1 MNREGF
7 QEALTEI
14 FRYKM
19 DNSIVPG
26 MLEYVKNADG
36 MYYPKEF
43 FPEGIVT
50 PETIDAGIARFSAH
64 SNWIRGFMER
74 VNSNKNFTDW
84 QKEFLDNITTMM
96 LKHLECFQ
104 NAIFL
109 EAEKCGIELSD
120 ADRKKYLDEVNSLQ
134 NDYYGPEISA
144 IPEEKALVGEQL
156 EEIFQKN
163 KEKISHEE
171 CVIFEKFLQKSG
183 FNQENPKK
191 EESSEVT
198 LRKEKSENLKQIFLK
213 EPESEIVEILKMV
226 LDLYEM
232 RDWTVEVNENR
243 KMFSVHYDA
252 KKIILPKNK
261 LSSTSLFH
269 LLELMDHE
277 IGVHAIRGVNTL
289 ATLQIAG
296 MSYLP
301 HEEGMAATAED
312 MLVHDMATIEPKITH
327 HHLISFIAEN
337 LDSTETE
344 QMLKIYFQLT
354 DAPEYDKMAHDWTM
368 RIKRFVSH
376 KMPGANR
383 KDVSYS
389 RGNRDIVKK
398 LTSLSDDERKKFF
411 QDYYFSKL
419 SFDDQKFL
427 PELRKLFP
435 ESEQNS
441 LYPQWVGKIL
451 FRKLIGEKIFFQDFT
466 EKDGRFVHNVNS
478 ETQRKIVKILQKIQ
492 TIPTIQTNI
501 SQ

>member
-1 MNREGF
+1 
-7 QEALTEI
+7 
-14 FRYKM
+14 
-19 DNSIVPG
+19 
-26 MLEYVKNADG
+26 
-36 MYYPKEF
+36 
-43 FPEGIVT
+43 
-50 PETIDAGIARFSAH
+50 
-64 SNWIRGFMER
+64 MER
-74 VNSNKNFTDW
+74 VNLNEDFTDW
-84 QKEFLDNITTMM
+84 QKQFLNNITMM
-96 LKHLECFQ
+96 MCEHLECFQ

-109 EAEKCGIELSD
+109 EAEKCGLELSD
-120 ADRKKYLDEVNSLQ
+120 ADRQKYLNEVNRLQ

-191 EESSEVT
+191 EKSSEVT
-198 LRKEKSENLKQIFLK
+198 LRKEKSEDLKQILL
-213 EPESEIVEILKMV
+213 EESAIVEILEMV

-232 RDWTVEVNENR
+232 HDWAVEVNENR
-243 KMFSVHYDA
+243 KMFSVFYDE

-261 LSSTSLFH
+261 LSSTSLFR
-269 LLELMDHE
+269 LLEVMDHE

-344 QMLKIYFQLT
+344 QILKIYFQLT
-354 DAPEYDKMAHDWTM
+354 ETPESDKMAHDWTM
-368 RIKRFVSH
+368 RIKRFMSH

-389 RGNRDIVKK
+389 RGNRDIVEK
-398 LTSLSDDERKKFF
+398 LTSLSADERKKFL

-435 ESEQNS
+435 EADQNA

-466 EKDGRFVHNVNS
+466 EKDGRFVEKINFG
-478 ETQRKIVKILQKIQ
+478 TQRKIIKILQKIQ
-492 TIPTIQTNI
+492 KNI

>member
-1 MNREGF
+1 MRE
-7 QEALTEI
+7 
-14 FRYKM
+14 
-19 DNSIVPG
+19 
-26 MLEYVKNADG
+26 
-36 MYYPKEF
+36 
-43 FPEGIVT
+43 
-50 PETIDAGIARFSAH
+50 H
-64 SNWIRGFMER
+64 
-74 VNSNKNFTDW
+74 
-84 QKEFLDNITTMM
+84 
-96 LKHLECFQ
+96 LKCFQ

-120 ADRKKYLDEVNSLQ
+120 ADRQKYLNEVNRLQ
-134 NDYYGPEISA
+134 NIYYGPEISE

-171 CVIFEKFLQKSG
+171 RVIFEKFLQKSG

-191 EESSEVT
+191 EKSSEVT
-198 LRKEKSENLKQIFLK
+198 LRKEKSENLKQIVL
-213 EPESEIVEILKMV
+213 EESAIVEILEMV
-226 LDLYEM
+226 LDLYKM
-232 RDWTVEVNENR
+232 RDWAVEVNENR
-243 KMFSVHYDA
+243 KIFSVHYDA

-261 LSSTSLFH
+261 LSSTSLFR

-289 ATLQIAG
+289 ATLKIAG

-354 DAPEYDKMAHDWTM
+354 DAPGYDKMAHDWTM
-368 RIKRFVSH
+368 RIKRFMSH

-389 RGNRDIVKK
+389 RGNRDIVEK
-398 LTSLSDDERKKFF
+398 LTSLSADERKKFL

-466 EKDGRFVHNVNS
+466 EKDGRFVHNVNF
-478 ETQRKIVKILQKIQ
+478 ETQRKIIKILQKIQ
-492 TIPTIQTNI
+492 KNI

>member
-1 MNREGF
+1 
-7 QEALTEI
+7 
-14 FRYKM
+14 
-19 DNSIVPG
+19 
-26 MLEYVKNADG
+26 
-36 MYYPKEF
+36 
-43 FPEGIVT
+43 
-50 PETIDAGIARFSAH
+50 
-64 SNWIRGFMER
+64 MER
-74 VNSNKNFTDW
+74 VNSNEDFTDW
-84 QKEFLDNITTMM
+84 QKEFLNNITTMM

-120 ADRKKYLDEVNSLQ
+120 ADRKKYLDEVNCLQ
-134 NDYYGPEISA
+134 NDYYGPEISE

-163 KEKISHEE
+163 KDKISHED
-171 CVIFEKFLQKSG
+171 CLIFEKFLQKSG

-191 EESSEVT
+191 EESLEVT
-198 LRKEKSENLKQIFLK
+198 LRKEKSENLKQIFLE

-252 KKIILPKNK
+252 KKIIVPKNK

-398 LTSLSDDERKKFF
+398 LTSLSADERKKFL

-466 EKDGRFVHNVNS
+466 KKDGRFVHNVNS
-478 ETQRKIVKILQKIQ
+478 ETQRKIVKILQKF
-492 TIPTIQTNI
+492 QTNI

>member
-14 FRYKM
+14 FCYKM
-19 DNSIVPG
+19 DNNIVPG

-50 PETIDAGIARFSAH
+50 PETIDAGITRFSAH
-64 SNWIRGFMER
+64 SDWIRGFMER

-96 LKHLECFQ
+96 REHLKCFQ

-109 EAEKCGIELSD
+109 EAEKCGLELSD
-120 ADRKKYLDEVNSLQ
+120 ADRQKYLDEVNHLQ

-261 LSSTSLFH
+261 MTSTSLFRV
-269 LLELMDHE
+269 LEVMDHE
-277 IGVHAIRGVNTL
+277 IGVHAIRGANTL
-289 ATLQIAG
+289 ATLQIA
-296 MSYLP
+296 
-301 HEEGMAATAED
+301 
-312 MLVHDMATIEPKITH
+312 
-327 HHLISFIAEN
+327 
-337 LDSTETE
+337 
-344 QMLKIYFQLT
+344 
-354 DAPEYDKMAHDWTM
+354 
-368 RIKRFVSH
+368 
-376 KMPGANR
+376 
-383 KDVSYS
+383 
-389 RGNRDIVKK
+389 
-398 LTSLSDDERKKFF
+398 
-411 QDYYFSKL
+411 
-419 SFDDQKFL
+419 
-427 PELRKLFP
+427 
-435 ESEQNS
+435 
-441 LYPQWVGKIL
+441 
-451 FRKLIGEKIFFQDFT
+451 
-466 EKDGRFVHNVNS
+466 
-478 ETQRKIVKILQKIQ
+478 
-492 TIPTIQTNI
+492 
-501 SQ
+501 

>member
-1 MNREGF
+1 MR
-7 QEALTEI
+7 
-14 FRYKM
+14 R
-19 DNSIVPG
+19 
-26 MLEYVKNADG
+26 
-36 MYYPKEF
+36 
-43 FPEGIVT
+43 
-50 PETIDAGIARFSAH
+50 
-64 SNWIRGFMER
+64 
-74 VNSNKNFTDW
+74 
-84 QKEFLDNITTMM
+84 
-96 LKHLECFQ
+96 
-104 NAIFL
+104 
-109 EAEKCGIELSD
+109 
-120 ADRKKYLDEVNSLQ
+120 
-134 NDYYGPEISA
+134 
-144 IPEEKALVGEQL
+144 
-156 EEIFQKN
+156 
-163 KEKISHEE
+163 
-171 CVIFEKFLQKSG
+171 
-183 FNQENPKK
+183 
-191 EESSEVT
+191 
-198 LRKEKSENLKQIFLK
+198 EKSEDLKQIFLD
-213 EPESEIVEILKMV
+213 ESEIVEILEMV

-232 RDWTVEVNENR
+232 HDWIVEVNENR
-243 KMFSVHYDA
+243 KMFSVSYDD

-261 LSSTSLFH
+261 LSSTSLFR

-368 RIKRFVSH
+368 RIKRFMSH
-376 KMPGANR
+376 KIPGANR

-389 RGNRDIVKK
+389 RGNRDIVEK

-435 ESEQNS
+435 ESEHNS

-451 FRKLIGEKIFFQDFT
+451 FRKLIGEKNIFP
-466 EKDGRFVHNVNS
+466 RFYQKRWPIC
-478 ETQRKIVKILQKIQ
+478 TQCKF
-492 TIPTIQTNI
+492 
-501 SQ
+501 

>member
-1 MNREGF
+1 
-7 QEALTEI
+7 
-14 FRYKM
+14 
-19 DNSIVPG
+19 
-26 MLEYVKNADG
+26 
-36 MYYPKEF
+36 
-43 FPEGIVT
+43 
-50 PETIDAGIARFSAH
+50 
-64 SNWIRGFMER
+64 MER
-74 VNSNKNFTDW
+74 VNSNEDFTDW
-84 QKEFLDNITTMM
+84 QKEFLNNITTMM

-109 EAEKCGIELSD
+109 EAEKCGLELSD
-120 ADRKKYLDEVNSLQ
+120 ADRQKYLNEVNHLQ
-134 NDYYGPEISA
+134 NDYYGPEISE

-191 EESSEVT
+191 EKSSEVT
-198 LRKEKSENLKQIFLK
+198 LRKEKSENLKQILL
-213 EPESEIVEILKMV
+213 EESQIVEILKMV

-261 LSSTSLFH
+261 LSSTSLFR

-354 DAPEYDKMAHDWTM
+354 DAPEYAKMAHDWTM

-492 TIPTIQTNI
+492 TIQTNI

>member
-398 LTSLSDDERKKFF
+398 LTSLSADERKKFL

>member
-1 MNREGF
+1 MNREFF
-7 QEALTEI
+7 QNALTEI
-14 FRYKM
+14 FRYKT
-19 DNSIVPG
+19 DNRIIPG

-36 MYYPKEF
+36 MDYPKAF

-64 SNWIRGFMER
+64 SDWIRDFMKR
-74 VNSNKNFTDW
+74 VDLNEDFTDW
-84 QKEFLDNITTMM
+84 QKEFLNNITTMM
-96 LKHLECFQ
+96 LVHLECFQ

-109 EAEKCGIELSD
+109 EAEKCGIELND
-120 ADRKKYLDEVNSLQ
+120 ADRKKYLDEVNRLQ
-134 NDYYGPEISA
+134 NIYYGPEISV
-144 IPEEKALVGEQL
+144 IPEEKALIDEQL

-163 KEKISHEE
+163 KDKISHED
-171 CVIFEKFLQKSG
+171 CLIFEKFLQKSG
-183 FNQENPKK
+183 FPQENLK
-191 EESSEVT
+191 
-198 LRKEKSENLKQIFLK
+198 KEKSPEVALRREKSEDLKQIFLD
-213 EPESEIVEILKMV
+213 ESEIVEILEMV

-232 RDWTVEVNENR
+232 HDWIVEVNENR
-243 KMFSVHYDA
+243 KMFSVSYDD

-261 LSSTSLFH
+261 LTSTSLFR
-269 LLELMDHE
+269 LFELMDHE

-301 HEEGMAATAED
+301 HEEGMAATAEG
-312 MLVHDMATIEPKITH
+312 MLVHDIDNVEPKITH

-354 DAPEYDKMAHDWTM
+354 DAPEYDKMAHNWTM
-368 RIKRFVSH
+368 RIKRFMSH
-376 KMPGANR
+376 KMLGANR

-389 RGNRDIVKK
+389 RGNRDIVEK
-398 LTSLSDDERKKFF
+398 LTSLSADERKKFL

-466 EKDGRFVHNVNS
+466 EKDGRFVHNVNF

-492 TIPTIQTNI
+492 KNI

>member
-1 MNREGF
+1 MNREFF
-7 QEALTEI
+7 QNALTEI
-14 FRYKM
+14 FRYKT
-19 DNSIVPG
+19 DNRIIPG

-36 MYYPKEF
+36 MDYPKAF

-64 SNWIRGFMER
+64 SDWIR
-74 VNSNKNFTDW
+74 NFVKRTNLSEDLTDW
-84 QKEFLDNITTMM
+84 QKEFLNNITTMM
-96 LKHLECFQ
+96 LVHLECFQ

-109 EAEKCGIELSD
+109 GAEKCGLELSD
-120 ADRKKYLDEVNSLQ
+120 ADRKKYLDEVNRLQ
-134 NDYYGPEISA
+134 NIYYGPEISI

-156 EEIFQKN
+156 EEIFQKIKKRSLTRSALFLRN
-163 KEKISHEE
+163 
-171 CVIFEKFLQKSG
+171 FLQKSG

-191 EESSEVT
+191 GKSPELA
-198 LRKEKSENLKQIFLK
+198 LRREKSEDLKQIFLD
-213 EPESEIVEILKMV
+213 ESEIVEILEMV

-232 RDWTVEVNENR
+232 HDWTVEVNENR
-243 KMFSVHYDA
+243 KMFSVSYDD

-261 LSSTSLFH
+261 LTSTSLFR

-368 RIKRFVSH
+368 RIKRFMSH
-376 KMPGANR
+376 KMPGVNR

-389 RGNRDIVKK
+389 RGNRDIVEK
-398 LTSLSDDERKKFF
+398 LTSLSTDDRRKFL

-466 EKDGRFVHNVNS
+466 EKDGRFVHNVNF
-478 ETQRKIVKILQKIQ
+478 ETQRKIVKILQKMQKIFHNK
-492 TIPTIQTNI
+492 I
-501 SQ
+501 

>member
-1 MNREGF
+1 MNREDF
-7 QEALTEI
+7 QSALTEI

-64 SNWIRGFMER
+64 SDWIRGFMER
-74 VNSNKNFTDW
+74 VNLNEDLTDW
-84 QKEFLDNITTMM
+84 QKNFLNNITTTMREH
-96 LKHLECFQ
+96 LKCFQ

-120 ADRKKYLDEVNSLQ
+120 ADRQKYLNEVNRLQ
-134 NDYYGPEISA
+134 NDYYGPEISE

-171 CVIFEKFLQKSG
+171 RVIFEKFLQKSG

-191 EESSEVT
+191 EKSSEVT
-198 LRKEKSENLKQIFLK
+198 LRKEKSEDLKQIFLG
-213 EPESEIVEILKMV
+213 ESAIVEILEMV

-232 RDWTVEVNENR
+232 RDWAVEVNENR
-243 KMFSVHYDA
+243 KMFAVHYDA

-261 LSSTSLFH
+261 LSSTSLFR

-354 DAPEYDKMAHDWTM
+354 DAPGYDKMAHDWTM
-368 RIKRFVSH
+368 RIKRFMSH

-389 RGNRDIVKK
+389 RGNRDIVEK

-419 SFDDQKFL
+419 SFNDHKFL

-466 EKDGRFVHNVNS
+466 KKDGRFVHNVNS

-492 TIPTIQTNI
+492 TIPKNI

>member
-1 MNREGF
+1 MNKASF
-7 QEALTEI
+7 QNSLTEI

-19 DNSIVPG
+19 DNRIIPG

-36 MYYPKEF
+36 TDYPKEF

-64 SNWIRGFMER
+64 SDWIRGFMER
-74 VNSNKNFTDW
+74 VNSNEDFTDW
-84 QKEFLDNITTMM
+84 QKEFLNNITTTMREH
-96 LKHLECFQ
+96 LKCFQ

-120 ADRKKYLDEVNSLQ
+120 ADRKKYVDEVNSLQ
-134 NDYYGPEISA
+134 NGYYGPEISE

-198 LRKEKSENLKQIFLK
+198 LRKEKSENLKQILL
-213 EPESEIVEILKMV
+213 EESEIVEILKMV

-232 RDWTVEVNENR
+232 RDWVVEVNENR
-243 KMFSVHYDA
+243 KMFSVFYDE

-261 LSSTSLFH
+261 LSSTSLFR
-269 LLELMDHE
+269 LLEVMDHE

-354 DAPEYDKMAHDWTM
+354 DAPEYAKMAHDWTM
-368 RIKRFVSH
+368 RIKRFMSH

-389 RGNRDIVKK
+389 RGNRDIVEK
-398 LTSLSDDERKKFF
+398 LTSLSADERKKFF

-466 EKDGRFVHNVNS
+466 KKDGRFVHNVNS

-492 TIPTIQTNI
+492 TIPKNI

>member
-50 PETIDAGIARFSAH
+50 PETIDAGITRFSAH
-64 SNWIRGFMER
+64 SDWIRGFMER
-74 VNSNKNFTDW
+74 VNSNEDFTDW
-84 QKEFLDNITTMM
+84 QKEFLNNITTMM
-96 LKHLECFQ
+96 LEHLKCFQ

-109 EAEKCGIELSD
+109 EAEKCGLELSD
-120 ADRKKYLDEVNSLQ
+120 ADRKKYLNEVNRLQ

-191 EESSEVT
+191 EKSSEVT
-198 LRKEKSENLKQIFLK
+198 LRKEKSENLKQIFL
-213 EPESEIVEILKMV
+213 EESQIVEILKMV

-261 LSSTSLFH
+261 LSSTSLFC

-354 DAPEYDKMAHDWTM
+354 DAPEYDKM
-368 RIKRFVSH
+368 
-376 KMPGANR
+376 PGANR

-398 LTSLSDDERKKFF
+398 LTSLSDDERKKFL